1 MDRTDLQRLS
11 KEQLIELV
19 LRLQRPEKTSR
30 TSSKPPSTDKKE
42 TRENSRP
49 GGAKPGHEP
58 HNRRLADEPDEFRDH
73 MPSVCDACGGSFSP
87 GAEPELIGEYG
98 EIVIPPVKPY
108 VIRHRRFACRC
119 EHCGVS
125 AKGPAPAVATS
136 TPFGPR
142 IHALAIYLKGFQA
155 LSYERLRGLF
165 HDAFGLCVSE
175 GALMN
180 MFIRSH
186 ARFKIEAAKAKAILR
201 AAKVVARDETG
212 VPATNEFVADIE
224 GTNSYHWVFHCR
236 QAVVHLEANALYLP
250 GPDYSRAARVV
261 DEMMAGHEPAVW
273 ISDRYSAQQS
283 HGERHQTCLTH
294 LARDTAFAFEQGSD
308 DLPFRFKL
316 WLGKAFDLAKDITGF
331 AASTLARKKRGL
343 EKQLTDLL
351 AAPTGCDLARE
362 LQAKIGRARCQLLTF
377 CDFPGEVD
385 VTNNKSERKLRPSV
399 IQRKVTNGYRAM
411 WAAQAEA
418 DVRTTIDTAR
428 LKGANPFQVICATL
442 A

>member
-11 KEQLIELV
+11 KEQLIGLV
-19 LRLQRPEKTSR
+19 LLLQRPEKTSR

-58 HNRRLADEPDEFRDH
+58 HNRRLADDPDEFRDH
-73 MPSVCDACGGSFSP
+73 MPSVCEACGGSLSP
-87 GAEPELIGEYG
+87 DAERELIGEYD
-98 EIVIPPVKPY
+98 EIEIPPVKPY

-119 EHCGVS
+119 ERCGVA
-125 AKGPAPAVATS
+125 AKAPAPAVATT

-165 HDAFGLCVSE
+165 HDAFGLAVSE

-186 ARFKIEAAKAKAILR
+186 PRFEIEASKAKAILR
-201 AAKVVARDETG
+201 AAKVVASDETG
-212 VPATNEFVADIE
+212 VRIE

-236 QAVVHLEANALYLP
+236 QAVVHQ
-250 GPDYSRAARVV
+250 PDYSRAARVV
-261 DEMMAGHEPAVW
+261 DEMMAGHAPAVW

-283 HGERHQTCLTH
+283 HGERHQTCLAH
-294 LARDTAFAFEQGSD
+294 LARDTAFALEHGLD

-331 AASTLARKKRGL
+331 AASTQARKKRGL
-343 EKQLTDLL
+343 EKQLADLS

-362 LQAKIGRARCQLLTF
+362 LQAKIGRARHQLLTF

-428 LKGANPFQVICATL
+428 LKGANPFDVILATL

>member
-1 MDRTDLQRLS
+1 MDRGDLQRLS

-19 LRLQRPEKTSR
+19 LRLQRPEKDSR

-49 GGAKPGHEP
+49 GGAKPGHAP
-58 HNRRLADEPDEFRDH
+58 HNRRLADDPNEYRDH
-73 MPSVCDACGGSFSP
+73 APGVCEACGGLF
-87 GAEPELIGEYG
+87 AADAARDLIGEYD
-98 EIVIPPVKPY
+98 EIEIPPVRPY

-119 EHCGVS
+119 VHCGMA
-125 AKGPAPAVATS
+125 AKGPAPTVATT

-165 HDAFGLCVSE
+165 HDAFGLDVSE

-180 MFIRSH
+180 MFVRSR
-186 ARFKIEAAKAKAILR
+186 APFKMEAEKAKAVLR
-201 AAKVVARDETG
+201 AAKVVASDETG
-212 VPATNEFVADIE
+212 VRIE
-224 GTNSYHWVFHCR
+224 GTNSYHWVFHCKD
-236 QAVVHLEANALYLP
+236 AVVHQ
-250 GPDYSRAARVV
+250 PDYSRAARVV
-261 DEMMAGHEPAVW
+261 DEMMDGRVPAVW

-283 HGERHQTCLTH
+283 HGERHQTCLAH
-294 LARDTAFAFEQGSD
+294 LARDTAFAFEHGGD
-308 DLPFRFKL
+308 DLPLRFKL
-316 WLGKAFDLAKDITGF
+316 WLGRAFDLARDITGF
-331 AASTLARKKRGL
+331 AASTLASKKRSL
-343 EKQLTDLL
+343 EKQLAALL

-362 LQAKIGRARCQLLTF
+362 LQAKIGRARHQLLTF

-385 VTNNKSERKLRPSV
+385 VTNNGSERRLRPCV
-399 IQRKVTNGYRAM
+399 IQRKVTNGYRAL

-428 LKGANPFQVICATL
+428 LRAANPFDVILATL